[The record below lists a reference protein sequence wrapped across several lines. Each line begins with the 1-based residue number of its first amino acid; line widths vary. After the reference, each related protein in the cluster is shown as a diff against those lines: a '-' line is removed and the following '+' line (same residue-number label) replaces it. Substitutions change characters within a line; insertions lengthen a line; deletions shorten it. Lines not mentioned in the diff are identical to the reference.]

1 MIKEPIE
8 VLVLEKHVIKFYDES
23 DYSFDSSDNLFIY
36 NNIYLNGDKDILTSI
51 IGIKLFEEND
61 LVSSCLIGSEGGG
74 TGIHQNST
82 LISYGGF
89 VICCANTIFKLAIP
103 DLGLEWK
110 TKADMATCF
119 EIYHLDKDY
128 VVHGEM
134 EITRLDKNGQI
145 VWQQGGRDIW
155 TTAEGIDDFAVYDN
169 YILATDWDYNRYKF
183 DFDGKLL
190 EDYKIEPK
198 NVLLAREKRQTKRWW
213 NFWN

>member
-1 MIKEPIE
+1 MKEPIG
-8 VLVLEKHVIKFYDES
+8 VLVLEKNVIKFYDES
-23 DYSFDSSDNLFIY
+23 NYSLDSSDNLFIY
-36 NNIYLNGDKDILTSI
+36 NNIYLNGDKNILTSI
-51 IGIKLFEEND
+51 VGIKLFEEND
-61 LVSSCLIGSEGGG
+61 LVSSCLIGAEGGG
-74 TGIHQNST
+74 TGINPNST
-82 LISYGGF
+82 LISYGGL

-103 DLGLEWK
+103 DLRLEWK

-119 EIYHLDKDY
+119 EIYYLDKDY
-128 VVHGEM
+128 LVHGEM

-190 EDYKIEPK
+190 EDYKIESK
-198 NVLLAREKRQTKRWW
+198 NVLSVREKRQTKRWW